1 MDALTKWY
9 VRANEL
15 RCKWT
20 KGQTMTEYALIMAAI
35 AVVCYGAYNVL
46 GGEITSKVQSVG
58 ADLSS

>member
-15 RCKWT
+15 RRKWT

-35 AVVCYGAYNVL
+35 AVVVYGAYVAL
-46 GGEITSKVQSVG
+46 GTDIQTKVQSVG